1 MEWECGEAR
10 RTRRRQ
16 QGGRG
21 SGGVALDG
29 VTWAVPAG
37 PPGLAVTAAG
47 LDHRLPC
54 WGYVFQENDEPAT
67 AGGDNGAR
75 VATIPFPSQ
84 SGLTNVDAGFAHSRE
99 QGGSRIAVRIRK
111 ETCLMRA

>member
-10 RTRRRQ
+10 GTRRQ

-21 SGGVALDG
+21 AGGVSLGG
-29 VTWAVPAG
+29 VTWALPVG

-54 WGYVFQENDEPAT
+54 WGYVFQEHDEPA
-67 AGGDNGAR
+67 ASGGANGVQ
-75 VATIPFPSQ
+75 VAAIPLHSR
-84 SGLTNVDAGFAHSRE
+84 SGLMVA
-99 QGGSRIAVRIRK
+99 
-111 ETCLMRA
+111 L